1 MRSDALN
8 ELLLIC
14 EFKVVTEAT
23 DVVVAA
29 LITSEEEWHVEEVA
43 FLANIAFDISAERML
58 ALLLK
63 DMLLTASSCI
73 NLASDSFSSC

>member
-1 MRSDALN
+1 MRPDVLN

-14 EFKVVTEAT
+14 EFKVVTEAA

-29 LITSEEEWHVEEVA
+29 LIASEEEWHVEEVA
-43 FLANIAFDISAERML
+43 FLANVAFDISAERML

-73 NLASDSFSSC
+73 NLSGYSFSSC